1 MTSLPESQTVNAP
14 TGITEPVAEK
24 QSKRRRMTRTA
35 DPETAPRVNYSP
47 GGVDFETGTVYEQI
61 VYRSEMVYA
70 RSDSPDKLESS
81 FKDYMG
87 TTYSALPGPVPWKL
101 PQDPLDY
108 RDEAY
113 LYNAVKGFLTLY
125 LYFSDPVYY
134 EVVAAWILSTWR
146 IEEWRASGPL
156 YLLGPINSGKTTV
169 IEVLEELAFRGIRGG
184 SMSTATMFR
193 LADLYTPA
201 LLIDES
207 QIYNREEWAEAQA
220 LINERY
226 RPGGKVWRMTGEGRS
241 MIPQA
246 FKSWGATALAS
257 SHAPWEALGS
267 RSLLIRMEKGKP
279 ERHTGTADFFVE
291 ASRLRSQL
299 LSYRFAKL
307 ETQPKLDYP
316 EAPPDPIGT
325 LLEKVQDERTKEVGY
340 PLVTV
345 ADPECRNSLV
355 EYLIRLEEEH
365 QAIEESSDLA
375 AYVIAISK
383 ATPASGK
390 VSVEDVKVEL
400 AKLWALWD
408 EEKGRVTDAKQM
420 PSSKWVS
427 KTLQTLGF
435 KPTRMPQTGR
445 TGVLLDPDLLARL
458 KLRYRTASLSS
469 PDSPA
474 SPEEAK
480 VSEGSEESEGSEAN
494 RKGRNCE
501 VCGKLGTPVVRLNDP
516 TPRCFCSV
524 HLPQYKG
531 DL

>member
-1 MTSLPESQTVNAP
+1 LARFDGEIAGLTANRAQNSSDEN
-14 TGITEPVAEK
+14 EPR
-24 QSKRRRMTRTA
+24 S
-35 DPETAPRVNYSP
+35 NYSP
-47 GGVDFETGTVYEQI
+47 GRVDPDTGTIFEQI
-61 VYRSEMVYA
+61 YHQGKMVYA
-70 RSDSPDKLESS
+70 RSDEPDKLESS

-87 TTYSALPGPVPWKL
+87 TTYNVLPGPVPWKV
-101 PQDPLDY
+101 PGPPLEY

-113 LYNAVKGFLTLY
+113 LYNSIKAFLTLH

-134 EVVAAWILSTWR
+134 EVLAAWILATWR

-193 LADLYTPA
+193 LSDLYTPA

-267 RSLLIRMEKGKP
+267 RALLIRMEKGKP

-299 LSYRFAKL
+299 LSYRFVKL

-316 EAPPDPIGT
+316 EAPPDPIEVM
-325 LLEKVQDERTKEVGY
+325 LERVQDERTKEGGY
-340 PLVTV
+340 PLLAV
-345 ADPECRNSLV
+345 ADPECHRSLV

-365 QAIEESSDLA
+365 QAIEESSDVA
-375 AYVIAISK
+375 AYVIAIAN
-383 ATPASGK
+383 ATPTSGK
-390 VSVEDVKVEL
+390 VSIEDVKIEL
-400 AKLWALWD
+400 AKLWSLWD
-408 EEKGRVTDAKQM
+408 PEKAKVTDTKQM
-420 PSSKWVS
+420 PSSKWIS

-445 TGVLLDPDLLARL
+445 TGVLLDPDLLSRL
-458 KLRYRTASLSS
+458 KLRYRTSSLSS
-469 PDSPA
+469 PASPA

-494 RKGRNCE
+494 QKGKDCE
-501 VCGKLGTPVVRLNDP
+501 VCGQPGTPVVRLNNSSP
-516 TPRCFCSV
+516 QYFCSE
-524 HLPQYKG
+524 HLRQYKG